1 MFRPETLHTIS
12 QALWEMSD
20 SSSAQSPCDHHA
32 LRLTRLINVPTQL
45 FASTLDNQVTGWLN
59 GYGVF
64 GFYLIV
70 FALVFA
76 GTGLF
81 IGAFIPFIT
90 GDSLLFA
97 SGLVAASNTNVNI
110 WVLTIGVGLAAFVS
124 DQLGFI
130 LGRHYGRPY
139 LENRSGTWIQK
150 AITKS
155 EKFYADLGWW
165 AVVVARFMPWARVFV
180 PAIAGIARMNY
191 YKFLSANFI
200 GAIAWGIGLT
210 LTGYFA
216 ATIPAVKS
224 AAYGIA
230 LFFIVGSI
238 VAGIRSWLSNRKS
251 ATA

>member
-1 MFRPETLHTIS
+1 M
-12 QALWEMSD
+12 
-20 SSSAQSPCDHHA
+20 
-32 LRLTRLINVPTQL
+32 PTQV
-45 FASTLDNQVTGWLN
+45 FAASLDNQVSSWL
-59 GYGVF
+59 GTYGVI
-64 GFYLIV
+64 GFYFIV

-97 SGLVAASNTNVNI
+97 SGLLAASNSHINI
-110 WVLTIGVGLAAFVS
+110 WVLVIGVGIAAFVG
-124 DQLGFI
+124 DQLGFV

-139 LENRSGTWIQK
+139 LDKRTGSWIQS
-150 AITKS
+150 AIQKS
-155 EKFYADLGWW
+155 ESFYENLGWW

-191 YKFLSANFI
+191 YKFLSANLV
-200 GAIAWGIGLT
+200 GALAWGIGLT
-210 LTGYFA
+210 LTGYYA

-230 LFFIVGSI
+230 LFFILGSI
-238 VAGIRSWLSNRKS
+238 LAGLRSWLRNRK
-251 ATA
+251 TV